1 MLSGL
6 QVQGSLRA
14 SKLLVEGMSLQDY
27 VAKVIAEEL
36 KKKDR

>member
-6 QVQGSLRA
+6 QVQGSLAA
-14 SKLLVEGMSLQDY
+14 SELSVDGVSLQDY